1 MYYSSLLSSAALAA
15 VASANSVP
23 IFGTYPGWIQGGG
36 IASIELEFFIDFLC
50 ADTKA
55 NYPNV
60 KAALETEVAPGV
72 TVKDGLTVKVSN
84 FPLDYH
90 VHSW

>member
-1 MYYSSLLSSAALAA
+1 MFKSTLAA
-15 VASANSVP
+15 GLAAYAAANSVP
-23 IFGTYPGWIQGGG
+23 IYGTYPGWIQGGG
-36 IASIELEFFIDFLC
+36 KASIELEFFIDFLC

-72 TVKDGLTVKVSN
+72 TYMDGLTVKVSN

-90 VHSW
+90 IHSW